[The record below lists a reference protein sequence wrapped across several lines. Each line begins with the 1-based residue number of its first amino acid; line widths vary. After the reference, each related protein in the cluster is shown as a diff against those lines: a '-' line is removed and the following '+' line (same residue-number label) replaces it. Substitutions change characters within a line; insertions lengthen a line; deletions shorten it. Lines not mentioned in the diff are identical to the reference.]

1 MTGKKAGVQGK
12 VKSDFHWKKKKT
24 EILERSLV
32 EKTGTRRG
40 WVLRGYQSRLRRRQQ
55 DKEVR
60 FCWGFTADRV
70 LRRYR
75 NKGEVRSMYL
85 TVEEWIRVLSC
96 SPLFSADGFFCDLSE
111 FMTLVAVCMYVIYCL
126 IAAVIRGIYRLS
138 EDFLDILSIWNQNP
152 LFTLDLS
159 DFDTVLLRTNW
170 RHEFRFFFPHWP
182 KPVDYDSFDKISKKN
197 YSQ

>member
-1 MTGKKAGVQGK
+1 MWNDEGHHFVTEGQEKSASSTRWTISEADWEALGQLAFEMEAWLYLSTWQGRRRVSKGKSK
-12 VKSDFHWKKKKT
+12 VTFIWKKKKT

-55 DKEVR
+55 DTEVR

-85 TVEEWIRVLSC
+85 TVEEWIRALSC

-126 IAAVIRGIYRLS
+126 NCSCDQGYLSSFWRLS
-138 EDFLDILSIWNQNP
+138 GY
-152 LFTLDLS
+152 T
-159 DFDTVLLRTNW
+159 
-170 RHEFRFFFPHWP
+170 
-182 KPVDYDSFDKISKKN
+182 
-197 YSQ
+197 